1 MDWDYLEAI
10 LPLYSVPPQMTRW
23 TMACVRSAEYSLVFN
38 GQGGSG
44 FFRPKCGLRQGCS
57 LSPYLFLFKMD
68 LLSRRLSQLVEEHK
82 LKGLKMAPACNPI
95 TNALYTD
102 DLLIF
107 GYASQQEAAL
117 IMETS
122 HDFTRVSGQ
131 QVGPTKSTLWFN
143 NCTNPVLR
151 KQVSD
156 IFLVNSSAVT
166 TTYLGAPIATTA
178 QAFDFLVESFSS
190 RLQAWKSKL
199 LSQAGRIV
207 LIKAVLQSVPIYYM
221 ATTIIPQKVLSKLTS
236 LIRRFYWGKVD
247 QPRYMALLS

>member
-1 MDWDYLEAI
+1 MDKEEAGFLDPNAGCAKDARS
-10 LPLYSVPPQMTRW
+10 LPTCSYSKWICSQEGCRNWSKSISWKDWKWRLLATQSQMLFTQ
-23 TMACVRSAEYSLVFN
+23 MI
-38 GQGGSG
+38 
-44 FFRPKCGLRQGCS
+44 CS
-57 LSPYLFLFKMD
+57 FLAMPV
-68 LLSRRLSQLVEEHK
+68 SRRLPWSWK
-82 LKGLKMAPACNPI
+82 PR
-95 TNALYTD
+95 T
-102 DLLIF
+102 
-107 GYASQQEAAL
+107 
-117 IMETS
+117 TS
-122 HDFTRVSGQ
+122 PFTRVSGQ

-156 IFLVNSSAVT
+156 IILVNSSAVT